1 MIFIYLSAITV
12 GMIVMYVLAPQFW
25 GLYTLAM
32 MMSVIGLIR
41 TRRLLKTEREMK
53 KNKEDRL

>member
-1 MIFIYLSAITV
+1 
-12 GMIVMYVLAPQFW
+12 MYVLAPQLW
-25 GLYTLAM
+25 GLYILAM

-41 TRRLLKTEREMK
+41 TRRLLKTEREIK

>member
-1 MIFIYLSAITV
+1 MIFIYLSAITAS
-12 GMIVMYVLAPQFW
+12 MIVMYVPAPQLW
-25 GLYTLAM
+25 GLYILAM